1 MTDVT
6 DHTREVE
13 KRVAAIPVRA
23 LDSCAFFTP
32 RESALLPRRECW
44 YCVHGQFGKSTD
56 DPRQAG
62 YCKFKK

>member
-13 KRVAAIPVRA
+13 RRVAAIPVRT

-32 RESALLPRRECW
+32 RESALLPLRECR
-44 YCVHGQFGKSTD
+44 YCAHGSFNGD
-56 DPRQAG
+56 AGPRQAG
-62 YCKFKK
+62 FCKFKK